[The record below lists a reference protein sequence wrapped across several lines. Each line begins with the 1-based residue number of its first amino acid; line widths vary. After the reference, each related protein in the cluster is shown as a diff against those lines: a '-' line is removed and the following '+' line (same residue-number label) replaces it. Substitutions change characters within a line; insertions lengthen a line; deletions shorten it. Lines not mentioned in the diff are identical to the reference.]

1 MARVIKLKESDITN
15 IVRRILKE
23 DSHYG
28 GNKGDMSKTRPNK
41 RDYEEGGDKIT
52 VRGIEDLKKVI
63 GYPKN
68 MEELVSNYREI
79 YSCQTDKKGLPTP
92 EEIKRTADKVQD
104 TTGDDDPVVSMI
116 WILVGILLGVMIGL
130 CIDWQGLGY
139 PYGP

>member
-23 DSHYG
+23 DSHYW